1 MPPENDPPKDSRGL
15 RERVGLWLGPLVFL
29 LILLLPA
36 PDGMPVPAWRATA
49 TAALMGIWWVTE
61 AIPISATAFVP
72 LVLFPLLGVAT
83 ISEAAAPYA
92 NPIIF
97 LFMGGLILALAMERW
112 ELHRRVALAVV
123 RAVGVKPDRLVLGV
137 MVATA
142 LISMWVSN
150 TATAAMMLPIALS
163 LAALVR
169 TGDES
174 GEPADPHFPLNL
186 MLGVAYASNI
196 GCFGTLIGTPPNA
209 LFAGFMSES
218 YGVEIGFGQWM
229 AVGVPLVLITL
240 PASWLLLTRVFYP
253 IRLGEIPGGR
263 DAIDRAYRALGRMTA
278 PEWRVGAVFAL
289 TGLVWIFRPALDDFV
304 PGLDDAGIAIAAALA
319 LFLIPASGRRG
330 ALMDW
335 KAAERMPWGVL
346 LLFGGGLSLAGAVSS
361 TGLAEWVGA
370 AMTGLGWSTLVM
382 VATITVVVVI
392 LTEFTSN
399 TATAATFLPLTASIA
414 LGLGENPLL
423 LALPAALAASAGFM
437 MPAGTPPNAIV
448 FGSGYVT
455 VPQMARAGV
464 WINILFIVC
473 IVGIMYTVGLWVFAI
488 QPGVI
493 PAWATTPR

>member
-29 LILLLPA
+29 LIVFLPA
-36 PDGMPVPAWRATA
+36 PEGMPVAAWRATA
-49 TAALMGIWWVTE
+49 TAALMAVWWVSE

-72 LVLFPLLGVAT
+72 LVVFPLLGVAP
-83 ISEAAAPYA
+83 IADAAAPYA

-169 TGDES
+169 VDEEG

-196 GCFGTLIGTPPNA
+196 GGFGTLIGTAPNA
-209 LFAGFMSES
+209 LFAGFISES

-240 PASWLLLTRVFYP
+240 PVSWLVLTRVFYP
-253 IRLGEIPGGR
+253 IRLAEIPGGR
-263 DAIDRAYRALGRMTA
+263 DAIDRAYRALGSISA
-278 PEWRVGAVFAL
+278 PDWRVGSVFAL
-289 TGLVWIFRPALDDFV
+289 TALHRT
-304 PGLDDAGIAIAAALA
+304 
-319 LFLIPASGRRG
+319 SRR
-330 ALMDW
+330 L
-335 KAAERMPWGVL
+335 K
-346 LLFGGGLSLAGAVSS
+346 S
-361 TGLAEWVGA
+361 
-370 AMTGLGWSTLVM
+370 
-382 VATITVVVVI
+382 
-392 LTEFTSN
+392 
-399 TATAATFLPLTASIA
+399 
-414 LGLGENPLL
+414 
-423 LALPAALAASAGFM
+423 
-437 MPAGTPPNAIV
+437 
-448 FGSGYVT
+448 
-455 VPQMARAGV
+455 
-464 WINILFIVC
+464 
-473 IVGIMYTVGLWVFAI
+473 
-488 QPGVI
+488 
-493 PAWATTPR
+493 